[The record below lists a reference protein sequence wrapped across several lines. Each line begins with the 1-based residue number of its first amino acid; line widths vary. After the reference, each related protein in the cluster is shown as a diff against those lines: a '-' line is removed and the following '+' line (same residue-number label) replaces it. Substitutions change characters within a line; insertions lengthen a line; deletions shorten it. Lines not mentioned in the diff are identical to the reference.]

1 MKNMNEVREAM
12 LRGNLKKMERNLAD
26 VMKSLNNCEKTLD
39 EIIKDI
45 KDVNDEELVE
55 TIRFAL
61 KTINL
66 GKKNKSSLEA
76 NIAYINNELQSE
88 TKVQELLREKLELS
102 KKEEARLREQFYS
115 GEYDSKLVNDM
126 NEISK
131 QIKNLE
137 LLINNET
144 PSVDGDFEGDILSVH
159 KMKCDKAS
167 TDKEND
173 EGMIITL
180 PISGITVDLNKI
192 DTDGLE
198 KNLNDLNK
206 LTQQILSS
214 KCNKDI
220 DVWDEFMKVFG
231 DRINIVSLNNDE
243 SIDNDIKRSI
253 FTEPLRQHLYST
265 KHLLDENGKCFVDD
279 KDKAKKVYDTILKS
293 MGVNPVEENKV
304 DDECKRFMDV
314 FNIDELDHQYGRS
327 GTELGEKL
335 LLNWFTDTIQKKE
348 EQDEIRKQNPKSRVN
363 ENILNSLINDDI
375 KKLLISYPLQDK
387 RKRQIEDKFSQTP
400 RMFNGYENEIGTYS
414 RNIQAGKLNEANTK
428 KSADELED
436 EIMKK
441 VMEKV
446 PGMLAEEMQK
456 VLNKMNK

>member
-12 LRGNLKKMERNLAD
+12 LRGNLKKMERNLED
-26 VMKSLNNCEKTLD
+26 VMKSLNKCEETLD
-39 EIIKDI
+39 EIVKDI
-45 KDVNDEELVE
+45 KDANNEELVE
-55 TIRFAL
+55 TLKFAL

-88 TKVQELLREKLELS
+88 SKVQELLNVRLELS

-115 GEYDSKLVNDM
+115 GEYDSKLVKDM
-126 NEISK
+126 NEMSK

-137 LLINNET
+137 SLINNET
-144 PSVDGDFEGDILSVH
+144 SSTDGDFEGGILSVA
-159 KMKCDKAS
+159 KIKSDKKS
-167 TDKEND
+167 KDKEND

-180 PISGITVDLNKI
+180 PMSGIKIDLSKI
-192 DTDGLE
+192 DTDELE

-206 LTQQILSS
+206 LALTDLNKLTQEILSS
-214 KCNKDI
+214 KCN
-220 DVWDEFMKVFG
+220 
-231 DRINIVSLNNDE
+231 R
-243 SIDNDIKRSI
+243 
-253 FTEPLRQHLYST
+253 
-265 KHLLDENGKCFVDD
+265 D
-279 KDKAKKVYDTILKS
+279 KDKEVC
-293 MGVNPVEENKV
+293 
-304 DDECKRFMDV
+304 DECKRFMDT
-314 FNIDELDHQYGRS
+314 FGIDGLDHQYGRS

-335 LLNWFTDTIQKKE
+335 LLNWFNDTFQKKE
-348 EQDEIRKQNPKSRVN
+348 EQDEIRKQNPKSHAN
-363 ENILNSLINDDI
+363 ENVLNSFINDDI
-375 KKLLISYPLQDK
+375 KNLLISYPLQAK
-387 RKRQIEDKFSQTP
+387 RKRQIEDKLSQTP

-414 RNIQAGKLNEANTK
+414 RNIQTGKLNEANTK

-446 PGMLAEEMQK
+446 PEILAEEMQK